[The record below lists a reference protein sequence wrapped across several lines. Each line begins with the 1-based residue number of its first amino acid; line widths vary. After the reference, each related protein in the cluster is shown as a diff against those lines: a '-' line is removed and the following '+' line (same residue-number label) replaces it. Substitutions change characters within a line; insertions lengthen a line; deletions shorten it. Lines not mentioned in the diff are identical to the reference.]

1 MAECHETYES
11 GSGRSLYPA
20 LAVAALAGIALTYFF
35 VARRAKSSDAQLPVD
50 KVMNLCNSAADRLE
64 AFAARQLA
72 S

>member
-1 MAECHETYES
+1 MAGCQDCNES

-20 LAVAALAGIALTYFF
+20 LAVAALAGVALTFLF
-35 VARRAKSSDAQLPVD
+35 MARRAKSASDQLPID
-50 KVMNLCNSAADRLE
+50 KVVNICNSAADKLE